1 MIINRFSKIPLVFL
15 VCGVLFGTTL
25 QFGGTPPD
33 PSGRTAPSSGM
44 LAVRVEPAVA
54 LMGTPF
60 SITLSGLKPGE
71 QVTLKARTT
80 DRRGRL
86 WQSSAVFA
94 ASGQGTVDV
103 AAQVPVSGSY
113 DAADV
118 FGPIWSMKP
127 PVTKDQR
134 PPSFANDEVSGWEVE
149 FTAQDPSG
157 QAASAVLRRV
167 YQMPGQGLARVPL
180 EKDGLRGFL
189 YHPAEGGPFP
199 GVIILGGAGG
209 GLYEWLAQ
217 AMASNGFAVLTLAYF
232 NYPGQ
237 PAELVE
243 IPLEYFH
250 RAAAWMKSQP
260 AVRAGRLALAGGS
273 KGGELALLLASR
285 YDDYQA
291 VVAWTPAAHVWEGH
305 AMKYFSPDY
314 VPISSW
320 SANGVALPFVQFKAT
335 QDDKDKEQ
343 KGELSSYVA
352 LHFKSL
358 AEADPALLEKAA
370 IPVEKIKAP
379 LLLISGTLDQ
389 TWPADDF
396 CRTIVARLEK
406 ARFPYEVRHISHRD
420 AGHSTFLPYLVTA
433 NTAPINGGLDR
444 ANAAAGFDSWKE
456 TLAFLR
462 KHLGR

>member
-1 MIINRFSKIPLVFL
+1 MRKTRYSKTLFVL
-15 VCGVLFGTTL
+15 SVCGVLLGTSL
-25 QFGGTPPD
+25 QLGGTPPG
-33 PSGRTAPSSGM
+33 PVSSSGPI
-44 LAVRVEPAVA
+44 AVKVEPALA

-60 SITLSGLKPGE
+60 SIIISGLKRGE
-71 QVTLKARTT
+71 QVTLKAGTT

-103 AAQVPVSGSY
+103 AAQAPVSGSY
-113 DAADV
+113 AVADI
-118 FGPIWSMKP
+118 FGPLWSMKP

-134 PPSFANDEVSGWEVE
+134 PPSFANDEVNGWEVE
-149 FTAQDPSG
+149 FTAQDALG
-157 QAASAVLRRV
+157 QTASATLRRV
-167 YQMPGQGLARVPL
+167 YQMPGKGLVRVPL
-180 EKDGLRGFL
+180 EKDGMRGFF
-189 YHPAEGGPFP
+189 YYPAEGGPFP
-199 GVIILGGAGG
+199 GVLIVGGSGG

-232 NYPGQ
+232 NYPGL
-237 PAELVE
+237 PAELAE

-285 YDDYQA
+285 YDDFQA
-291 VVAWTPAAHVWEGH
+291 VVAWTPAAHVWEGLSQ
-305 AMKYFSPDY
+305 KYFSPDY

-320 SANGVALPFVQFKAT
+320 SADGAALPFVGFQALPE
-335 QDDKDKEQ
+335 DKEKEQ
-343 KGELSSYVA
+343 KGELLSYVA
-352 LHFKSL
+352 LHNRALAKS
-358 AEADPALLEKAA
+358 DPALLEKAA

-406 ARFPYEVRHISHRD
+406 ARFPYEVRHVSHPD
-420 AGHSTFLPYLVTA
+420 AGHSTFLPYLITA
-433 NTAPINGGLDR
+433 NTAPINGGNDR
-444 ANAAAGFDSWKE
+444 DNAAAGFDSWKE